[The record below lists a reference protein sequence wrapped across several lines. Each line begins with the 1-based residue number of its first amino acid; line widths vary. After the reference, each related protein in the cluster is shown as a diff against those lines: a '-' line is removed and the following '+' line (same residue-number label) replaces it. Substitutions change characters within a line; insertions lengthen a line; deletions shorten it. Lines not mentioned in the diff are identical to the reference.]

1 MTVDYVGQLVDSLN
15 FHGEYQP
22 RTIVFYQEQAE
33 LVLKILADNFPG
45 YDPSNLDRATLKALV
60 GILRSRYTVS
70 TQKDYLAALKKMC
83 VLQDNHV
90 FEEYRVMFPA
100 DTRPNVDWLTYDQA
114 TAVLNAW
121 KMPVDDMIV
130 TLELLHGLRRVEVI
144 RLRVQD
150 VYLDEGYIEVRGKGR
165 AGGKLRTVP
174 MHPDFPRAYQR
185 WMAERNEIIS
195 GRYEGDIPDNL
206 LIYRKGLHIRPYE
219 EIKGRSID
227 DHIQQLSDNIGI
239 EFSNHTLRRTFGREL
254 YRSGVDIIVIAT
266 IYGHSSTTQ
275 TLKYLGL
282 NLDDMAEAMEKF
294 KLKRE

>member
-15 FHGEYQP
+15 FQGEYQP
-22 RTIVFYQEQAE
+22 RTIVFYQEQGE
-33 LVLKILADNFPG
+33 LVLKILVENFPG
-45 YDPSNLDRATLKALV
+45 KDPSNLDRDTLKKLVALM
-60 GILRSRYTVS
+60 RSKYSVT

-83 VLQDNHV
+83 ILQKNHV
-90 FEEYRVMFPA
+90 FDEYRVMFPV
-100 DTRPNVDWLTYDQA
+100 DTRPNVDWLTYEQA
-114 TAVLNAW
+114 VAVMNAW
-121 KMPVDDMIV
+121 KLPVDDMIV

-144 RLRVQD
+144 RLRLQD
-150 VYLDEGYIEVRGKGR
+150 VFLDEGYIEVRGKGR

-174 MHPDFPRAYQR
+174 MHPDFKRAYER
-185 WMAERNEIIS
+185 WMKERNEILS
-195 GRYEGDIPDNL
+195 GYVGEIPDNL
-206 LIYRKGLHIRPYE
+206 LIYRKGSNVRPYE

-227 DHIQQLSDNIGI
+227 DHIQTLSATLGI

-254 YRSGVDIIVIAT
+254 YRSGVDITVIAT